1 MEVIT
6 KFYEAKEHEL
16 RAHCVPGAIN
26 ERSE

>member
-6 KFYEAKEHEL
+6 KLYEAKEHEL